1 MEEFIKTN
9 AEDAEEEEEEE
20 EEREED
26 SGGACARP
34 FFAPACWPGHGGS
47 AWVCVGRCCQACWER
62 VVEAFCGWLHIVM
75 YVCVCVCVCVCVY
88 GCSVYMYIYMYLCV
102 HMHIHI
108 RGRLNGGR
116 LQLWTCMRGNRS
128 LLNPSQT
135 IPRANIPGRRARN
148 ALQ

>member
-9 AEDAEEEEEEE
+9 AEDAEEEEE

-62 VVEAFCGWLHIVM
+62 VVKAFCGWLHIFM
-75 YVCVCVCVCVCVY
+75 YVCVCVCVCVWL
-88 GCSVYMYIYMYLCV
+88 LCV
-102 HMHIHI
+102 HVHIHVLMCTYAYTYSWAVE
-108 RGRLNGGR
+108 RGEAATLDLHAR
-116 LQLWTCMRGNRS
+116 NRS